1 MNGTDIA
8 AIITAAGVFLGVV
21 GKGFS
26 WVINILIDQYKS
38 TTTTQRETIAALT
51 AERDLWRERAMRA
64 GWKEGS

>member
-1 MNGTDIA
+1 MNGTEIA

-38 TTTTQRETIAALT
+38 TTTTQRQTIETLT
-51 AERDLWRERAMRA
+51 AERDMWKARAYSA